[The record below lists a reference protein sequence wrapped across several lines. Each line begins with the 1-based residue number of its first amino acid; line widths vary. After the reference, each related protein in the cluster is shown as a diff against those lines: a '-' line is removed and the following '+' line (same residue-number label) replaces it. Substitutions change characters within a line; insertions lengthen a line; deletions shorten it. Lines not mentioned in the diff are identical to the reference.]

1 MVLKLHP
8 RLAPYKAAILPLVKK
23 DGMPEK
29 ARAIVDAFLAVG
41 INVKYD
47 EQHAI
52 GRRYR
57 RHDEIGTPFC
67 LTVDSQTLEDDTITI
82 RDRDT
87 MEQRRIP
94 IGAAVQ
100 EIQTLLRSSV

>member
-1 MVLKLHP
+1 MTQPCSVH
-8 RLAPYKAAILPLVKK
+8 ILTTVHS
-23 DGMPEK
+23 
-29 ARAIVDAFLAVG
+29 VFSVG
-41 INVKYD
+41 ISVKYD

-94 IGAAVQ
+94 IGEAVQ
-100 EIQTLLRSSV
+100 EIQELLRASV

>member
-1 MVLKLHP
+1 MPQPAWSDSSRLK
-8 RLAPYKAAILPLVKK
+8 
-23 DGMPEK
+23 GMPEK
-29 ARAIVDAFLAVG
+29 ARNVVLSFLSRG
-41 INVKYD
+41 IAASYD

-67 LTVDSQTLEDDTITI
+67 LTIDGETLEDDTITI

-87 MEQRRIP
+87 MEQRRIS
-94 IGAAVQ
+94 IDAAVA
-100 EIQTLLRSSV
+100 EIQTLLAT

>member
-1 MVLKLHP
+1 
-8 RLAPYKAAILPLVKK
+8 
-23 DGMPEK
+23 MPEK
-29 ARAIVDAFLAVG
+29 ARAVVDAFLEVG
-41 INVKYD
+41 VSVKYD

-87 MEQRRIP
+87 MKQRRIP
-94 IGAAVQ
+94 IAEAVA
-100 EIQTLLRSSV
+100 EIQHLLRSSV

>member
-1 MVLKLHP
+1 MV
-8 RLAPYKAAILPLVKK
+8 
-23 DGMPEK
+23 E
-29 ARAIVDAFLAVG
+29 AFLKKG

-67 LTVDSQTLEDDTITI
+67 LTVDSQTLEDGTITI

-94 IGAAVQ
+94 IADAVQ
-100 EIQTLLRSSV
+100 EIEELLAHSQPQ